1 MSWTVFVG
9 TRAEPTRPLQAP
21 ARKAGPRPIGA
32 RAVFD
37 GRGGG
42 RSEVPLYARAD
53 FTPGAALPGPAII
66 VEAGTSTFVSEAF
79 NVMLDGGGA
88 LVLERK
94 SAGGERS

>member
-1 MSWTVFVG
+1 
-9 TRAEPTRPLQAP
+9 
-21 ARKAGPRPIGA
+21 
-32 RAVFD
+32 VFD

-79 NVMLDGGGA
+79 DVMLDGGGA
-88 LVLERK
+88 LVLER
-94 SAGGERS
+94 RS

>member
-1 MSWTVFVG
+1 M
-9 TRAEPTRPLQAP
+9 
-21 ARKAGPRPIGA
+21 
-32 RAVFD
+32 FD

-79 NVMLDGGGA
+79 DVMLDGGGA